1 MRRDEREQRISD
13 VEYLSQAVRAKAEEC
28 LAAVDD
34 GELSLAKC
42 VQQHK
47 PSTAALSLNAACVAQ
62 PVLKLSADTWIQP
75 GIKHVALVPAVLL
88 HA

>member
-1 MRRDEREQRISD
+1 

-42 VQQHK
+42 VRQHMPK
-47 PSTAALSLNAACVAQ
+47 AVALNLNAAYVVQ
-62 PVLKLSADTWIQP
+62 PVFKL
-75 GIKHVALVPAVLL
+75 GITNSFNASSCQCCCSLEKHGLL
-88 HA
+88 